1 MPFKGGK
8 AKLGYLKVPQGWE
21 GAFSAA
27 ETGRGFLAETQI
39 TSVDKKASKG

>member
-8 AKLGYLKVPQGWE
+8 AKLGYLKALQGWE
-21 GAFSAA
+21 GAFNAA

-39 TSVDKKASKG
+39 TGVDKKVSKG